1 VETQTRQNA
10 LDQQRKFQN
19 DLFNANEIY
28 QYTTRPGPDGSVQ
41 FDEEK
46 LPGMVQKMSAAG
58 INPDVVEHFA
68 GAYKGMNQ
76 TMSSFRDTQLKHQA
90 DFANYMLQSASPEH
104 PLTPAT
110 SLAAAK
116 VAQANGL
123 ANADDINKMMA
134 AFNQG
139 KDPTEVF
146 KAIANY
152 GKVGQPQKFGT
163 VGAGGSI
170 YNEGTGQITSTAPK
184 EATQKTLEQK
194 SVTLD
199 GKPGLVLFD
208 PDPKAPVK
216 YFDLDGKPLANAA
229 QRLSAVET
237 TPKDTSAEMDAAYQR
252 IVAKQAQGQ
261 PITAQEAADKKAY
274 ETRKLLG
281 PEAAAANAANR
292 AATAAAGTN
301 SRLDRTQAFQEAQA
315 GRKELTD
322 KVEQPYL
329 DAKEKAA
336 TLRSVIEAAK
346 NGNMAAG
353 NVQSL
358 LATLGLVTME
368 GVKRINTTELES
380 VQGAGSL
387 LERLKGEVGGIV
399 SGKPLSPKIQQ
410 DLTQM
415 ATLLEQSAR
424 KKYEQGFK
432 QITGRYGLKD
442 EQLLPSEVPGSIS
455 ALPPVPAGMIRAFDP
470 QGNPHLAKQGTPL
483 PTGWTLAK

>member
-1 VETQTRQNA
+1 
-10 LDQQRKFQN
+10 
-19 DLFNANEIY
+19 
-28 QYTTRPGPDGSVQ
+28 
-41 FDEEK
+41 
-46 LPGMVQKMSAAG
+46 
-58 INPDVVEHFA
+58 
-68 GAYKGMNQ
+68 
-76 TMSSFRDTQLKHQA
+76 
-90 DFANYMLQSASPEH
+90 
-104 PLTPAT
+104 
-110 SLAAAK
+110 LAAAK

-123 ANADDINKMMA
+123 ANPDDINKMMA
-134 AFNQG
+134 ALNQG

-146 KAIANY
+146 KAIVKY
-152 GKVGQPQKFGT
+152 GAQPLKPPT
-163 VGAGGSI
+163 
-170 YNEGTGQITSTAPK
+170 NETELAYRAKLGDPVAQRALDQLKPAPK
-184 EATQKTLEQK
+184 AETPKGIANETELELAAADPTHPQHAAA
-194 SVTLD
+194 VAALAARPA
-199 GKPGLVLFD
+199 KP
-208 PDPKAPVK
+208 
-216 YFDLDGKPLANAA
+216 
-229 QRLSAVET
+229 E
-237 TPKDTSAEMDAAYQR
+237 PKDTSAEMDAAYQR

-261 PITAQEAADKKAY
+261 PITAQEAAEKKAY

-281 PEAAAANAANR
+281 PEAAAANAADR

-387 LERLKGEVGGIV
+387 LERIKGEIGGITA
-399 SGKPLSPKIQQ
+399 GKPLSPKIQQ

-424 KKYEQGFK
+424 TKYEQGFK

-442 EQLLPSEVPGSIS
+442 EQLLPSEVPTATPAAGGRVRVTGPNGASGTVPAGS
-455 ALPPVPAGMIRAFDP
+455 ALPPGWK
-470 QGNPHLAKQGTPL
+470 LAQ
-483 PTGWTLAK
+483 